1 MVVALCSGAI
11 ITDIHVLYIHL
22 MRPAEQSM
30 HDFKE
35 GDKVA
40 PHNQS
45 NPENLQTPVKCILQA
60 FVLMCSNVFVVVNKI
75 GRVYL

>member
-1 MVVALCSGAI
+1 
-11 ITDIHVLYIHL
+11 
-22 MRPAEQSM
+22 M

-40 PHNQS
+40 AGNQS
-45 NPENLQTPVKCILQA
+45 NPENLQTPVRMYFKI
-60 FVLMCSNVFVVVNKI
+60 CSNVFVVVNKI